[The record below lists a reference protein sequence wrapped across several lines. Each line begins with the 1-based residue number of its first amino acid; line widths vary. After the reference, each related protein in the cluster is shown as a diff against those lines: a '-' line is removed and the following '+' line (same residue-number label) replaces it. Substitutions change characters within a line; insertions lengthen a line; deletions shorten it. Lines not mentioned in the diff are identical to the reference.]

1 MNKKMR
7 ELLQRMQE
15 KKNQAK
21 AFMVDGEGR
30 DIEKA
35 TALMDEVD
43 QLQKEFE
50 AEKRMF
56 EMDKSENTPTDKE
69 LDDKKDKKD
78 KEVKTNTFLKSVRAG
93 LPKATSQT
101 EGVDADGGYIV
112 PEDISTQIEKYK
124 EAKFSLRDLVR
135 VVPTSRESGARTFKK
150 KATQTGFA
158 EVSEMGKIQGKNAMS
173 FERKTYQIKKYGG
186 YLPVSDELLA
196 DTDQALESEIVTWLG
211 DEGIAT
217 DNRLI
222 LASAKT
228 FTSKTLDKANPID
241 SIKDIIN
248 VELGQA
254 YAPTTAIVTN
264 DSGLN
269 VLDKLKDTDGK
280 YLLQPN
286 PQEPMKKQLC
296 AGALVIPVIV
306 VPNAV
311 LANATTKVPF
321 FIGDFYEAIY
331 LFDRQQLSMKASD
344 TASVTGF
351 NAFEQDC
358 TLWRALVR
366 EDVVK
371 RDDNALF
378 FATYD
383 TAGE

>member
-1 MNKKMR
+1 MR

-21 AFMVDGEGR
+21 AFMTDGEGR

-43 QLQKEFE
+43 SLQKEFE

-56 EMDKSENTPTDKE
+56 EMDKSENTPTDEE

-150 KATQTGFA
+150 RAEQTGFA
-158 EVSEMGKIQGKNAMS
+158 EVSEMGKIQGKNAMA

-186 YLPVSDELLA
+186 YLPVSDELLT

-217 DNRLI
+217 DNNLI
-222 LASAKT
+222 LTTAKT
-228 FTSKTLDKANPID
+228 FTAKTLDKANPID

-248 VELGQA
+248 VDLGQA
-254 YAPTTAIVTN
+254 YSPATVIVTN

-311 LANATTKVPF
+311 LANDTTKVPF